1 MVDTQVMSSGNLGLS
16 VRTHRVHTRTVSD
29 VGSPDFVLHRLDP
42 AASNTGS
49 PRFVDAM
56 STVQEETVHGNGHGM
71 VDTLGMVNGVTPSP
85 FLENGGTKVLAGSN
99 PYLEDPGMMPRP
111 GQFEEDGSGDI
122 DSTDL
127 VVEESLPHP
136 IRSKSDGVIMS
147 IQSVDPEDNENP
159 FSPGTVLESPGAD
172 SAASHYFE
180 LEIARREAENQV
192 EQLKL
197 QLRSKSSQLEQVQI
211 ALMSYEEELMRIRKN
226 GLDNSSDGGGSCGRS
241 DQGDRDDEDAA
252 GGDENGGNVEKG
264 EGSRRVLPL
273 REKIPLGI
281 AEDLSKKIVFLQTTV
296 QDLEEEMVR
305 VKLENAQL
313 RETNDFLKNTL
324 SKTSKRDVNRGL
336 RNPFSRAK

>member
-1 MVDTQVMSSGNLGLS
+1 MVDTQVMSTGNLGLS
-16 VRTHRVHTRTVSD
+16 VRTHRAHTRTVSD
-29 VGSPDFVLHRLDP
+29 LGSPKFVLHRLDP
-42 AASNTGS
+42 AASMTGS

-56 STVQEETVHGNGHGM
+56 STVQEDAVHGDTHSK
-71 VDTLGMVNGVTPSP
+71 VDGSVNGVNPSP

-99 PYLEDPGMMPRP
+99 PYLESGELENGTGPRS
-111 GQFEEDGSGDI
+111 GQFEEEGSGDI
-122 DSTDL
+122 DSTDFM
-127 VVEESLPHP
+127 VGEAPIHP

-172 SAASHYFE
+172 SADSHYFE

-211 ALMSYEEELMRIRKN
+211 ALMSYEEEIMRIRKN
-226 GLDNSSDGGGSCGRS
+226 GVDTSDGGSSRS
-241 DQGDRDDEDAA
+241 DQGDNEP
-252 GGDENGGNVEKG
+252 G
-264 EGSRRVLPL
+264 ERPQQQGVLPL

-281 AEDLSKKIVFLQTTV
+281 AEDLSKKIVFLQTNV

-324 SKTSKRDVNRGL
+324 SKTSKREGGRGI